1 LIFLFFVQAFHFLGT
16 THRLGLR
23 PEDEA
28 PAGQL
33 KEWCFPFRLTAKLRI
48 RRGQRENRNAGRV

>member
-1 LIFLFFVQAFHFLGT
+1 LTHLHHIYSLKLT

-33 KEWCFPFRLTAKLRI
+33 K
-48 RRGQRENRNAGRV
+48 

>member
-1 LIFLFFVQAFHFLGT
+1 MTSSTPLMPVLKLLGMLVT

-33 KEWCFPFRLTAKLRI
+33 KE
-48 RRGQRENRNAGRV
+48 